1 MKSNYKKI
9 GAFVRQVSNRNT
21 DLSVTNLKGIN
32 INKEFMPSVAN
43 INGTDLSK
51 YKVVKKGQFAF
62 NPMHVGRDEML
73 PISLWLEDKPIIV
86 SPAYIVFEIID
97 QSILDPKYLMIWCSR
112 NEFDRNCWFTTDSS
126 VRGGFSWEDLCEITF
141 PLFSLKEQNK
151 IVSAYKKIT
160 GYIDINIRYSSL
172 IDEQIST
179 IYSNLIGS
187 KFENQVQNGNW
198 TEISIQKLI
207 DENILFPN
215 QDGNHG
221 EIHPKSSDYVEKGIP
236 FIMANDINNGIVDI
250 FKCKFIKKAQADSLR
265 IGFSIKDDVLIT
277 HKASMGRVA
286 IVPDLDS
293 DYIMLTPQVTYYRIK
308 DKNKLSKEFLY
319 ASFLSTNFQNSFCND
334 GEQSTRSYIGITN
347 QRKLNLIL
355 PDVGTIKTLTELI
368 SPLLHQKNILAKKN
382 HLLLET
388 SKMLLAQLSVV

>member
-51 YKVVKKGQFAF
+51 YKVVNKGQFAF

>member
-9 GAFVRQVSNRNT
+9 GAFVRQVSSRNT

-73 PISLWLEDKPIIV
+73 PISLWLEDEPIIV

>member
-21 DLSVTNLKGIN
+21 DLNVTNLKGIN

-51 YKVVKKGQFAF
+51 YKIVKKGQFAF

-73 PISLWLEDKPIIV
+73 PISLWLEDEPIIV
-86 SPAYIVFEIID
+86 SPAYVVFEIID
-97 QSILDPKYLMIWCSR
+97 NNILDPKYLMMWCSR
-112 NEFDRNCWFTTDSS
+112 SEFDRNCWFTTDSS

-141 PLFSLKEQNK
+141 PLFSLEEQNK
-151 IVSAYKKIT
+151 IVSDYKKIT
-160 GYIDINIRYSSL
+160 EYIDINLRYSSL
-172 IDEQIST
+172 LDEQISV

-187 KFENQVQNGNW
+187 KFENQVESGNW
-198 TEISIQKLI
+198 AEISIQKLI

-250 FKCKFIKKAQADSLR
+250 FKCKFIEKYQADNLR
-265 IGFSIKDDVLIT
+265 IGFSVKDDVLIT

-308 DKNKLSKEFLY
+308 DKNKISKEFLY
-319 ASFLSTNFQNSFCND
+319 SSFLSTNFQNSFCND

-355 PDVGTIKTLTELI
+355 PDIGTIKTLTELV

-382 HLLLET
+382 HFLIKT